1 LGQPLVTVLEHCL
14 RIAKFSDEPGAITRT
29 FLSPAMRD
37 CLDYLIAWAGRIGMS
52 QVRVDAAGNFR
63 ALLPGG
69 KKRLIIGSH
78 IDTVPNAGAFDGIL
92 GVVMG
97 MAIAESFQS
106 ERPPCT
112 LEIVGFS
119 EEEGVRFARPFIG
132 STAFVGGL
140 DHAFL
145 SLQDANGITVQ
156 GAIEAFGLETT
167 NPQMDEASGYLEFH
181 IEQGPVLESLDL
193 PLGVVEAIAGQTRA
207 AVKFIGKANHAGT
220 TPMNLRH
227 DAFCAAAEWTLF
239 VEQTAQNCTGLVA
252 TVGAVHLN
260 PGAVNV
266 VPGGAQ
272 LSLDLRHA
280 QDTVRLNM
288 FDELIRAGRQI
299 SARRGIVFESEL
311 RLHQPAVG
319 MDQEMVARLVTASGM
334 QAHRMTSGAGHDA
347 MILAKHV
354 PSAMLFLRSP
364 NGLSHH
370 PDETVLSEDVEL
382 AFKAGKYFVEN
393 FV

>member
-1 LGQPLVTVLEHCL
+1 MTVLGHCL
-14 RIAKFSDEPGAITRT
+14 QIAKFSDQPGAITRT
-29 FLSPAMRD
+29 FLSPAMRA
-37 CLDYLIAWAGRIGMS
+37 CLDYLIAWAQRIGME

-63 ALLPGG
+63 AVRPGVS
-69 KKRLIIGSH
+69 KRRLIIGSH
-78 IDTVPNAGAFDGIL
+78 LDTVPNAGAFDGVL
-92 GVVMG
+92 GVVIG
-97 MAIAESFQS
+97 MALAEAFQS
-106 ERPPCT
+106 EPPPCI
-112 LEIVGFS
+112 LEVVGFS

-140 DHAFL
+140 DHEFL
-145 SLQDANGITVQ
+145 NLQDANGVTVQ
-156 GAIEAFGLETT
+156 QAIQAFGIEAE
-167 NPQMDEASGYLEFH
+167 NPHMDEAAGYLEFH

-193 PLGVVEAIAGQTRA
+193 PLGVVEAIAGQSRA

-227 DAFCAAAEWTLF
+227 DAFCAAAEWTLL
-239 VEQTAQNCTGLVA
+239 VEQTAQKCSGLVA
-252 TVGAVHLN
+252 TVGSVQVT
-260 PGAVNV
+260 PCAVNV
-266 VPGGAQ
+266 VPGSAV

-280 QDTVRLNM
+280 SDTVRLSM

-299 SARRGIVFESEL
+299 SARRGVIFESEV
-311 RLHQPAVG
+311 RLQQPAVG
-319 MDQEMVARLVTASGM
+319 MDQAMVARLLTATGM
-334 QAHRMTSGAGHDA
+334 QGRRMTSGAGHDA